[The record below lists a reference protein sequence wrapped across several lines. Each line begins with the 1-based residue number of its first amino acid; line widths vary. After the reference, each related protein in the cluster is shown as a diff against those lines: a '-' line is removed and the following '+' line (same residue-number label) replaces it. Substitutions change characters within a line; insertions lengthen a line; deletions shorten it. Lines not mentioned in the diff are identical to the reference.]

1 MKRITTPRFNRLI
14 NPHNMKSLHR
24 ITFVLVIIGALN
36 LGLVGIGNY
45 IGSPSL
51 DVLTDVFGPIP
62 WLLNLVDVIIGLSA
76 LVLIF
81 DHKNTCRMCGSGP
94 STGTGKSA
102 TTGTGM

>member
-1 MKRITTPRFNRLI
+1 MKL
-14 NPHNMKSLHR
+14 LHR
-24 ITFVLVIIGALN
+24 ISFVLVIIGALN

-51 DVLTDVFGPIP
+51 DVLTDVLGPIP

-81 DHKNTCRMCGSGP
+81 DHKNTCRMCGSG
-94 STGTGKSA
+94 SSTGKSA